1 MLISFTVLA
10 AALPSG
16 ASTARAQGGQR
27 DTTSGFI
34 IRDAAVLASCGG
46 CHSADSTGRLRRLS
60 YMRKTPE
67 GWEAS
72 IRRMV
77 SLNGVRVE
85 PAVARAI
92 VKYLSNQQGL
102 APAELRPGR
111 FEVERRPIEY
121 RYTGDSRTETTCRAC
136 HSLGRVI
143 TQRRTREEWELLVA
157 THRGYYPLVDFQ
169 SFRRG
174 APPPPDSAAP
184 HPMDVAI
191 AHLAR
196 TFPLRTADWA
206 AWSATMRPP
215 PLEGTWLLSGR
226 EPGRGPFY
234 GRMTIARVPNVD
246 DEFTTTASYRFAEGN
261 AAVTRTGRAVVYTGY
276 QWRGRSSEAA
286 QAVQA
291 GRPAQNGGAEDA
303 WREVVFVEP
312 GWQEM
317 SGRWFRGGYDELGMD
332 VTMTRVGAS
341 PVVAGMAPR
350 ALRSGARDQEV
361 TLFGANLPAALD
373 AGAVSFGPG
382 VRVERVVRATPDEVV
397 LRLGVDSTAAI
408 GARDLYVAGAALRG
422 AAVVY
427 DRISRIKVT
436 PNAGMARVGG
446 VAFPKQFQQFDAVAY
461 HNGVD
466 GRPDTDDDV
475 EIGPVPVSWSL
486 EEYGVTFDDDD
497 IRFVGAIDQRGLF
510 TPAADGPNPK
520 RSGNRN
526 NIGDV
531 WVVATYAPGGRDA
544 RPLKAR
550 AHLLV
555 TVPLY
560 LRWEPWRVEQ

>member
-1 MLISFTVLA
+1 MSRQNSLIR
-10 AALPSG
+10 AALLPLVLV
-16 ASTARAQGGQR
+16 ASARASEAQGAR
-27 DTTSGFI
+27 DTTAGFV
-34 IRDAAVLASCGG
+34 IRDAAILANCSG
-46 CHSADSTGRLRRLS
+46 CHSLDSTGRLRRLS

-72 IRRMV
+72 LRRMV
-77 SLNGVRVE
+77 TLNGLRID
-85 PAVARAI
+85 PATARAI
-92 VKYLSNQQGL
+92 VKYLANQQGL

-121 RYTGDSRTETTCRAC
+121 RYTADTRTETTCRAC

-169 SFRRG
+169 GFRRG
-174 APPPPDSAAP
+174 APPPPDSAIP

-191 AHLAR
+191 GHLAR

-215 PLEGTWLLSGR
+215 PLEGTWLVAGR
-226 EPGRGPFY
+226 EAGRGPFY
-234 GRMTIARVPNVD
+234 GRLTVTRVPTAD
-246 DEFTTTASYRFAEGN
+246 DEFTTRATYRYAQSGV
-261 AAVTRTGRAVVYTGY
+261 AVTRDGKSVVYTGY
-276 QWRGRSSEAA
+276 QWRGRSSETP
-286 QAVQA
+286 QA
-291 GRPAQNGGAEDA
+291 NGQDDA

-317 SGRWFRGGYDELGMD
+317 SGRWFRGGYDEFGID
-332 VTMTRVGAS
+332 VTLTRVGAN
-341 PVVAGMAPR
+341 PVVAGVVPR
-350 ALRSGARDQEV
+350 ALKSGARDQEI
-361 TLFGANLPAALD
+361 TLFGANLPVSVQPA
-373 AGAVSFGPG
+373 AVSFGPG
-382 VRVERVVRATPDEVV
+382 VRVDRVTRSTADEVV
-397 LRLGVDSTAAI
+397 LRVSVDSGAAT
-408 GARDLYVAGAALRG
+408 GVRDLYLGGAALRG

-427 DRISRIKVT
+427 DRVSRIKVT
-436 PNAGMARVGG
+436 PLAGLARVGG
-446 VAFPKQFQQFDAVAY
+446 AAFPKQFQQFEAVAY

-466 GRPDTDDDV
+466 GRPETEDDV
-475 EIGPVPVSWSL
+475 EIGPVTAAWSL

-497 IRFVGAIDQRGLF
+497 VKYVGAIDQKGLF
-510 TPAADGPNPK
+510 TPAPDGPNPN
-520 RSGNRN
+520 RSANRN

-531 WVVATYAPGGRDA
+531 WVVATYTEAREG

-560 LRWEPWRVEQ
+560 MRWEPWRIEQ